1 MERTRNTSEN
11 KNAMPLTYESA
22 GLNLNLYEKG
32 IEAIGPLAK
41 KTHSPRVL
49 DGFGSFASLY
59 DLDLKRYRD
68 PLLVTCT
75 DGVGTKI
82 HVARM
87 MNKHSTVGIDLV
99 AMSVNDALCCG
110 AEPLVFLDYVCMPA
124 DDPKLLT
131 QIVTGVSDGCFRA
144 GCSLVGGETA
154 IHPGDMEPGHYDL
167 AGFCV
172 GVVERDEAITG
183 SKIVPGD
190 VVLGLSSSGLHS
202 NGYSLARKVVFD
214 HAKLTV
220 DQPVRE
226 LGTTVGAAML
236 EPTRIYVKPILE
248 LVGHYRGQDVIRGM
262 AHITGGGLVDNIPR
276 VLPTGCRVTLR
287 RGSWP
292 MPSILP
298 WIQKLG
304 SIEQGEMDRV
314 FNGGLG
320 FVVIVR
326 SNEAK
331 AVKERLQQA
340 KVMTHVVGEVVD
352 GEPGVEFV

>member
-1 MERTRNTSEN
+1 
-11 KNAMPLTYESA
+11 MPLTYESA
-22 GLNLNLYEKG
+22 GLNLDLYEEG
-32 IEAIGPLAK
+32 IAAIGPLAK

-59 DLDLKRYRD
+59 DLDVKRFRD

-87 MNKHSTVGIDLV
+87 MNKHDTVGIDLV

-124 DDPKLLT
+124 DNPKLLT
-131 QIVTGVSDGCFRA
+131 QIVKGVSDGCFRA

-154 IHPGDMEPGHYDL
+154 IHPGDMDEGHYDL

-172 GVVERDEAITG
+172 GVVERGQAITG
-183 SKIVPGD
+183 AAVKPGD

-202 NGYSLARKVVFD
+202 NGYSLARKVVFE
-214 HAKLTV
+214 HAQLKV
-220 DQPVRE
+220 DQEVPQLRA
-226 LGTTVGAAML
+226 TVGAAML
-236 EPTRIYVKPILE
+236 EPTRIYVKPILD
-248 LVGHYRGQDVIRGM
+248 LLSHFRGQDVIHGL

-276 VLPTGCRVTLR
+276 VLPAGCQVNLR

-292 MPSILP
+292 MPAILP

-304 SIEQGEMDRV
+304 SIEQKEMDRV

-320 FVVIVR
+320 FVVIVAAP
-326 SNEAK
+326 EAK
-331 AVKERLQQA
+331 AVRDRLQNA
-340 KVMTHVVGEVVD
+340 KVMTHLVGEVVA
-352 GEPGVEFV
+352 GEPAVHFVQ

>member
-1 MERTRNTSEN
+1 
-11 KNAMPLTYESA
+11 MPLTYESA
-22 GLNLNLYEKG
+22 GLNLDLYEEG
-32 IEAIGPLAK
+32 IAAIGPLAK

-59 DLDLKRYRD
+59 DLDVKRFRD

-87 MNKHSTVGIDLV
+87 MNKHDTVGIDLV

-124 DDPKLLT
+124 DNPKLLT
-131 QIVTGVSDGCFRA
+131 QIVKGVSDGCFRA

-154 IHPGDMEPGHYDL
+154 IHPGDMDEGHYDL

-172 GVVERDEAITG
+172 GVVERDQAITG
-183 SKIVPGD
+183 AAVKPGD

-202 NGYSLARKVVFD
+202 NGYSLARKVVFE

-220 DQPVRE
+220 DQEVKE
-226 LGTTVGAAML
+226 LGIGTTVGAAML
-236 EPTRIYVKPILE
+236 EPTRIYVKPILD
-248 LVGHYRGQDVIRGM
+248 LLSHFRGQDVIHGL

-276 VLPTGCRVTLR
+276 VLPAGCQVNLR

-292 MPSILP
+292 LPVVLP

-304 SIEQGEMDRV
+304 SIEQKEMDRV

-320 FVVIVR
+320 FVVIVAAP
-326 SNEAK
+326 EAK
-331 AVKERLQQA
+331 AVRDRLQET
-340 KVMTHVVGEVVD
+340 KVMTHVIGEVVA
-352 GEPGVEFV
+352 GEPVVKFV